1 MKHCICFILSAVFL
15 LNLNGQEKEKN
26 GMSAAGISR
35 DKHVSLQPSQTIQHK
50 NQERKMPRS
59 REEIMKDINYDE
71 SRIPACTLPSPLDR
85 KDGGRIATAYEWVNR
100 RRPEVLALYQKEVY
114 GQIPPRPDRMWFET
128 LSVRE
133 DALDGAAIRKEIRL
147 HFAMDN
153 GKSHSFVM
161 LLYIPKNAK
170 APSPVFLGLNFK
182 GNHAATDEKDVMM
195 TGKDLSG
202 GIVHPDG
209 HASQV
214 HRWQFRETIR
224 RGYASATV
232 CYHDIFPD
240 RNDEASWHHSIYGL
254 FYPDKTPEE
263 IHARYSAIGAWTW
276 GLSRM
281 LDCLERE
288 PMIDS
293 AKAMVHGHSRLGKT
307 ALWTGAT
314 DPRFR
319 LVMSNDS
326 GCGGAALF
334 KRCIGENVEAIL
346 SSFPYWF
353 VTPFAN
359 YIRNEAGMPFDQH
372 WLISLIAPRPVC
384 IASAT
389 EDLWA
394 DPKGEFLS
402 GVHAAEVYRLFGAEG
417 LGTDVMPQPDRPV
430 TGEIS
435 YHLRTGKHD
444 QTLEDW
450 LHYWELADRLFRK

>member
-1 MKHCICFILSAVFL
+1 
-15 LNLNGQEKEKN
+15 
-26 GMSAAGISR
+26 
-35 DKHVSLQPSQTIQHK
+35 
-50 NQERKMPRS
+50 
-59 REEIMKDINYDE
+59 
-71 SRIPACTLPSPLDR
+71 
-85 KDGGRIATAYEWVNR
+85 
-100 RRPEVLALYQKEVY
+100 
-114 GQIPPRPDRMWFET
+114 
-128 LSVRE
+128 
-133 DALDGAAIRKEIRL
+133 
-147 HFAMDN
+147 
-153 GKSHSFVM
+153 
-161 LLYIPKNAK
+161 
-170 APSPVFLGLNFK
+170 
-182 GNHAATDEKDVMM
+182 
-195 TGKDLSG
+195 
-202 GIVHPDG
+202 
-209 HASQV
+209 
-214 HRWQFRETIR
+214 
-224 RGYASATV
+224 
-232 CYHDIFPD
+232 
-240 RNDEASWHHSIYGL
+240 
-254 FYPDKTPEE
+254 
-263 IHARYSAIGAWTW
+263 
-276 GLSRM
+276 M

-293 AKAMVHGHSRLGKT
+293 AKAMVHGNSRLGKT

-417 LGTDVMPQPDRPV
+417 LGTDVMPPPDRPV